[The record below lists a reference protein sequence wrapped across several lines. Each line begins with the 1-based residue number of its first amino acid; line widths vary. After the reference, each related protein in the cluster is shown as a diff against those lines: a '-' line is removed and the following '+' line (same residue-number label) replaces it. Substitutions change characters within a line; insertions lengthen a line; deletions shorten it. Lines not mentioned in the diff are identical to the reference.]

1 MSVGG
6 QGRKNERR
14 NKTKF
19 HPTNEMSYM
28 EEKYKGCAIGS
39 VIFHALKSPYKIL
52 ESPLK
57 PLYTLK

>member
-1 MSVGG
+1 
-6 QGRKNERR
+6 
-14 NKTKF
+14 
-19 HPTNEMSYM
+19 M

-39 VIFHALKSPYKIL
+39 VIFHALKSLYKIL